1 VAGERNTNDSK
12 GNSTM
17 STNNGSGSNSILD
30 IDYENLTPGM
40 KQYQEV
46 KKAHPD
52 CLVMLRMGDFYE
64 MFYEDAIT
72 AARELEITLTA
83 RGKGETRA
91 PLAGV
96 PFHALE
102 TYLGR
107 LVKRGYKVAI
117 VEQLEDPKKAK
128 GLVKRGLVRIV
139 TPGTVIESSMLQENE
154 NNYVA
159 CVTVFGEEFSL
170 ALADVSTGEFWVV
183 LGTGMATILH
193 ELLRF
198 TPSEC
203 VIPRSLAVNAELVTK
218 IKNIGCFVNTFDDGF
233 FRVEKAREGLL
244 LHFKLKSLESFGLEG
259 NPRAIGVAGGLLH
272 YLFETQKNALT
283 HIQKITLRGNEQMML
298 LDAGTFRNLELV
310 KNIRD
315 GSSRGT
321 LLSVLDKTITPMG
334 ARLLRAWLKT
344 PLLQVNMIEKRL
356 EAIELL
362 NNDVILREECRDL
375 LKRVYDVERLIGRIN
390 YGNAT
395 PRDVIALK
403 QSLECIPVIKL
414 KLNEAVQEKSAGV
427 KETVRGL
434 LENISAMP
442 ELREI
447 VDLLNKGLREDA
459 PVSVREGNIIRQKY
473 NSELDVLQNIMKN
486 SKEYL
491 AQVEERE
498 RQRTGIGTLRIG
510 FTNVFGYF
518 IEVTRKNSA
527 LVPSHYIRKQTTV
540 NTERYITEELK
551 KEEEKILGAEEKSV
565 ELEYTLFQEM
575 VGIIRGKTS
584 EIQQVSG
591 HVAVL
596 DVLCCLSSVA
606 QQQQYTR
613 PTFVNENVLQIRR
626 GRHPVVEQLET
637 RFIANDVVLSDGEMM
652 IITGP
657 NMAGKSTIMR
667 QTALIVLLAQ
677 IGSYVPAQEVVM
689 GVIDRIF
696 TRVGAYDDLS
706 SGQSTFMIEMT
717 ETAYILNNATARSLI
732 VLDEIGRGTSTFDGV
747 SIAWSVAEH
756 IYNKIKAKTLF
767 ATHYHVMNKL
777 AEKFSKIRNYNVA
790 VKETKNEI
798 IFLHTLVEGGT
809 DDSYGVYVAKLAGLP
824 AEVLERATEIQ
835 HVLEKD
841 DEMMR
846 KLNAKRLD
854 GQRGLGDF

>member
-1 VAGERNTNDSK
+1 MAGEL
-12 GNSTM
+12 NS
-17 STNNGSGSNSILD
+17 NNLHKKDNGEGSNSILD

-107 LVKRGYKVAI
+107 LVKKGHKVAI

-139 TPGTVIESSMLQENE
+139 TPGTVIESSLLQEKE

-159 CVTVFGEEFSL
+159 CVTAFGEEYAL

-233 FRVEKAREGLL
+233 FRVERAREGLL
-244 LHFKLKSLESFGLEG
+244 THFKLKSLESFGLEQ
-259 NPRAIGVAGGLLH
+259 NVRAIGVAGGLLH
-272 YLFETQKNALT
+272 YLLETQKNALT
-283 HIQKITLRGNEQMML
+283 HIQKITLRADAQTML

-315 GSSRGT
+315 GSARGT

-344 PLLQVNMIEKRL
+344 PLLHMGKIEKRL
-356 EAIELL
+356 DAIELL
-362 NNDVILREECRDL
+362 NNDVIVREECSDL
-375 LKRVYDVERLIGRIN
+375 LKRVYDIERLIGRIN

-395 PRDVIALK
+395 PRDVLALK
-403 QSLECIPVIKL
+403 QSLECIPEIKL
-414 KLNEAVQEKSAGV
+414 KLESAFNEKKKGVLQEGV
-427 KETVRGL
+427 
-434 LENISAMP
+434 LEHISQMP
-442 ELREI
+442 ELGE
-447 VDLLNKGLREDA
+447 VVELLTRGLREDA

-473 NSELDVLQNIMKN
+473 NSELDVLQNIMRN
-486 SKEYL
+486 SKQYL
-491 AQVEERE
+491 AQLEEEERKK
-498 RQRTGIGTLRIG
+498 TGIATLRIS

-565 ELEYTLFQEM
+565 ELEYTLFLEM
-575 VGIIRGKTS
+575 VGIIKRKTT
-584 EIQQVSG
+584 EIQEIARE
-591 HVAVL
+591 VAVL

-613 PTFVNENVLQIRR
+613 PRFVEENVLQIRK
-626 GRHPVVEQLET
+626 GRHPVVEQLEE
-637 RFIANDVVLSDGEMM
+637 RFIANDVVLMDGEMM

-677 IGSYVPAQEVVM
+677 IGSFVPAQEVVM
-689 GVIDRIF
+689 GIVDRIF

-717 ETAYILNNATARSLI
+717 ETAYILNNATSRSLI

-756 IYNKIKAKTLF
+756 IYNRIKAKTLF

-835 HVLEKD
+835 QVLEKD
-841 DEMMR
+841 DEMVR
-846 KLNAKRLD
+846 KLKAKRLE

>member
-1 VAGERNTNDSK
+1 
-12 GNSTM
+12 
-17 STNNGSGSNSILD
+17 
-30 IDYENLTPGM
+30 
-40 KQYQEV
+40 
-46 KKAHPD
+46 
-52 CLVMLRMGDFYE
+52 
-64 MFYEDAIT
+64 
-72 AARELEITLTA
+72 
-83 RGKGETRA
+83 
-91 PLAGV
+91 
-96 PFHALE
+96 
-102 TYLGR
+102 
-107 LVKRGYKVAI
+107 
-117 VEQLEDPKKAK
+117 
-128 GLVKRGLVRIV
+128 
-139 TPGTVIESSMLQENE
+139 
-154 NNYVA
+154 
-159 CVTVFGEEFSL
+159 
-170 ALADVSTGEFWVV
+170 
-183 LGTGMATILH
+183 
-193 ELLRF
+193 
-198 TPSEC
+198 
-203 VIPRSLAVNAELVTK
+203 
-218 IKNIGCFVNTFDDGF
+218 
-233 FRVEKAREGLL
+233 
-244 LHFKLKSLESFGLEG
+244 
-259 NPRAIGVAGGLLH
+259 
-272 YLFETQKNALT
+272 
-283 HIQKITLRGNEQMML
+283 
-298 LDAGTFRNLELV
+298 
-310 KNIRD
+310 
-315 GSSRGT
+315 
-321 LLSVLDKTITPMG
+321 
-334 ARLLRAWLKT
+334 
-344 PLLQVNMIEKRL
+344 MIEKRL

-427 KETVRGL
+427 KETVRGV
-434 LENISAMP
+434 LEHISQMP
-442 ELREI
+442 ELGE
-447 VDLLNKGLREDA
+447 VVELLTRGLREDA

-717 ETAYILNNATARSLI
+717 ETAYILNNATSRSLI

-777 AEKFSKIRNYNVA
+777 AEKFSG
-790 VKETKNEI
+790 VKN
-798 IFLHTLVEGGT
+798 
-809 DDSYGVYVAKLAGLP
+809 
-824 AEVLERATEIQ
+824 
-835 HVLEKD
+835 
-841 DEMMR
+841 
-846 KLNAKRLD
+846 
-854 GQRGLGDF
+854 

>member
-1 VAGERNTNDSK
+1 MADTSP
-12 GNSTM
+12 NS
-17 STNNGSGSNSILD
+17 SILD

-64 MFYEDAIT
+64 MFYEDAVT

-102 TYLGR
+102 TYMGR
-107 LVKRGYKVAI
+107 LVKKGYKVAI

-139 TPGTVIESSMLQENE
+139 TPGTVIESSLLQENE

-183 LGTGMATILH
+183 AATGMAIILH

-203 VIPRSLAVNAELVTK
+203 VIPRSLAVNQELVLK
-218 IKNIGCFVNTFDDGF
+218 IKNIGCFVNTFDDAF
-233 FRVEKAREGLL
+233 FRVEKARESLL
-244 LHFKLKSLESFGLEG
+244 AHFRLKSLESFGLEQ
-259 NPRAIGVAGGLLH
+259 NVRAIGVAGGLLH
-272 YLFETQKNALT
+272 YLLETQKNALT
-283 HIQKITLRGNEQMML
+283 HIQKITLRADEQTML
-298 LDAGTFRNLELV
+298 LDSGTFRNLELV
-310 KNIRD
+310 RNIRD
-315 GSSRGT
+315 GSARGT
-321 LLSVLDKTITPMG
+321 LLAVIDKTITPMG

-344 PLLQVNMIEKRL
+344 PLLQVNVIEKRL
-356 EAIELL
+356 DAIEML
-362 NNDVILREECRDL
+362 NNDVILREECKDL

-395 PRDVIALK
+395 PRDVLALK
-403 QSLECIPVIKL
+403 QSLECIPEIKIKL
-414 KLNEAVQEKSAGV
+414 HDVFQGR
-427 KETVRGL
+427 KEGL
-434 LENISAMP
+434 LQYISAMP
-442 ELREI
+442 ELKEI
-447 VDLLNKGLREDA
+447 VDLLEKGLREDA
-459 PVSVREGNIIRQKY
+459 PVSVREGNIIRQEY
-473 NSELDVLQNIMKN
+473 NSELDELQNIMKN
-486 SKEYL
+486 SKQYL
-491 AQVEERE
+491 AQLEEEERKK
-498 RQRTGIGTLRIG
+498 TGIGTLRIG

-527 LVPSHYIRKQTTV
+527 LVPAHYIRKQTTV
-540 NTERYITEELK
+540 NTERYITDELK

-565 ELEYTLFQEM
+565 ELEYQLFQEM
-575 VGIIRGKTS
+575 VEIIREKTS
-584 EIQQVSG
+584 EIQEVARN
-591 HVAVL
+591 VAVL
-596 DVLCCLSSVA
+596 DVLCCLSTVA

-626 GRHPVVEQLET
+626 GRHPVIEQLEE
-637 RFIANDVVLSDGEMM
+637 RFIANDVMLTDGEMM

-677 IGSYVPAQEVVM
+677 IGSFVPAQEVVM

-835 HVLEKD
+835 QILEKD

-854 GQRGLGDF
+854 GQKGLGEY

>member
-1 VAGERNTNDSK
+1 MAGEQNNN
-12 GNSTM
+12 GNSN
-17 STNNGSGSNSILD
+17 SSNNNQSILD

-64 MFYEDAIT
+64 MFYEDAVT

-107 LVKRGYKVAI
+107 LVKKGHKVAI

-159 CVTVFGEEFSL
+159 CVTAFGEEYAL

-193 ELLRF
+193 ELLRY

-203 VIPRSLAVNAELVTK
+203 VIPRSLAVNAELVAK
-218 IKNIGCFVNTFDDGF
+218 IKQIGCFVNTFDDAF
-233 FRVEKAREGLL
+233 FRVDKAREGLL
-244 LHFKLKSLESFGLEG
+244 LHFKLKSLESFGFEG
-259 NPRAIGVAGGLLH
+259 NGRAIGVAGGLLH
-272 YLFETQKNALT
+272 YLLETQKNALT
-283 HIQKITLRGNEQMML
+283 HIQKITLRTDEQTML

-315 GSSRGT
+315 GSTRGT
-321 LLSVLDKTITPMG
+321 LLSVIDKTITPMG

-356 EAIELL
+356 EAIERL

-395 PRDVIALK
+395 PRDVLALK
-403 QSLECIPVIKL
+403 QSLECIPEIKL
-414 KLNEAVQEKSAGV
+414 KLQKGLQDGGRERRGMNVMV
-427 KETVRGL
+427 KGL
-434 LENISAMP
+434 LDHISAMP

-459 PVSVREGNIIRQKY
+459 PVSVREGNIIRQNY

-486 SKEYL
+486 SKQYL
-491 AQVEERE
+491 TQLEEE
-498 RQRTGIGTLRIG
+498 EKKKTGIATLRIG

-551 KEEEKILGAEEKSV
+551 KEEEKILGAEEKSI

-575 VGIIRGKTS
+575 VNKIKERTNG
-584 EIQQVSG
+584 IQQMSG

-613 PTFVNENVLQIRR
+613 PQFVAENVLQIRR
-626 GRHPVVEQLET
+626 GRHPVVEQLEE

-689 GVIDRIF
+689 GIVDRIF

-824 AEVLERATEIQ
+824 TEVLERATEIQ
-835 HVLEKD
+835 QLLEKD
-841 DEMMR
+841 DEMVR
-846 KLNAKRLD
+846 KLKVKRVD
-854 GQRGLGDF
+854 GQKGLGEF